1 MQAAKDVVAEVQARR
16 ELCRFV
22 NRVLDGCAWDAPGR
36 EEGLCEDLIRESA
49 AGSALEVKTRG
60 GRGGD
65 TLDACARLLSR
76 RPM

>member
-1 MQAAKDVVAEVQARR
+1 MQAVKDVVAEVQARR
-16 ELCRFV
+16 ELGMFV
-22 NRVLDGCAWDAPGR
+22 NKVLDCCAWDAPGR
-36 EEGLCEDLIRESA
+36 NPGLCKELIRESA
-49 AGSALEVKTRG
+49 AGSTLEVKTRG